1 MSENGDVRQSFFD
14 DDLEDVAD
22 VIQDE
27 AVTGEEAEAD
37 EIASDL
43 LGEEPSESA
52 AVSASDEE
60 TSEGAEASADKG
72 KKKPKTKRPAK
83 TPEEKAAEKQ
93 QKEAEKKERRQKRAE
108 RRKERVEKI
117 KEEEEALARDDRE
130 LEETPEK
137 RKRVLIFVAVVL
149 VVLAIGIFLFSDRF
163 YNMLRGES
171 SYILTDSGISVSY
184 TEGNTTMLIHD
195 GRLLRCSQDGLQA
208 LNERGSVIYDIPF
221 TMSSPY
227 MVNAGEYVSVA
238 DRLGMELIVVKGG
251 QTQVQIKTES
261 NILLNT
267 VNEAGQAAVVLDAA
281 EGHIVNLYS
290 ASGETLLQRRTYAT
304 SDGIPIALALDKTGS
319 RLATVY
325 VNYTGTALQSI
336 ITVFDLTETG
346 SALVDRIV
354 GSAIYNDCVI
364 SDIRFVGDLLFF
376 AGTNRMGELTTRTA
390 VNVEWEKTLNY
401 EIDSL
406 ALSDDFFAIRYG
418 DGLAGTAEAAA
429 NNIVVYSYNGEI
441 LSQANIENVDY
452 LDVWGDTVIYASGRS
467 YTGVSSTGKPRWTL
481 NSGDNFSRLIAFD
494 SGRTVAC
501 TQSGVIRFFKV
512 TLRTAE
518 GEGYDD

>member
-1 MSENGDVRQSFFD
+1 MRHKGRRQGRLVINTDRRELNMSENGDGRQDFFD
-14 DDLEDVAD
+14 DDLEDTA
-22 VIQDE
+22 E
-27 AVTGEEAEAD
+27 VTLETDTPEDAEAE
-37 EIASDL
+37 ELSDP
-43 LGEEPSESA
+43 EA
-52 AVSASDEE
+52 K
-60 TSEGAEASADKG
+60 EGGG
-72 KKKPKTKRPAK
+72 KKRKAETA
-83 TPEEKAAEKQ
+83 EEKAARKAARKKEKEEEKKT
-93 QKEAEKKERRQKRAE
+93 KEAQQAE
-108 RRKERVEKI
+108 RRKNREERRR
-117 KEEEEALARDDRE
+117 EEEEALSRDDRD

-137 RKRVLIFVAVVL
+137 RRRILIAAAVIAVV
-149 VVLAIGIFLFSDRF
+149 VAIGIFLFSDRF
-163 YNMLRGES
+163 YNMLRGEA

-290 ASGETLLQRRTYAT
+290 ASGEVLLQRRTYAT
-304 SDGIPIALALDKTGS
+304 TDGIPLALALDKDGS
-319 RLATVY
+319 RMATVY
-325 VNYTGTALQSI
+325 VNYTGTVLQSI

-354 GSAIYNDCVI
+354 GSAIYEDCVI

-376 AGTNRMGELTTRTA
+376 AGTNRMGELTTGTA
-390 VNVEWEKTLNY
+390 VNVEWEKTLSY
-401 EIDSL
+401 EIETL
-406 ALSDDFFAIRYG
+406 AFSDDFYAIRYG

-429 NNIVVYSYNGEI
+429 NNIVVYSYNGEV
-441 LSQANIENVDY
+441 LSEANVENVDY

-494 SGRTVAC
+494 NGKTVAC
-501 TQSGVIRFFKV
+501 TQNGMIRFFKV

>member
-43 LGEEPSESA
+43 LGVEPSESA

-60 TSEGAEASADKG
+60 TSEGAEASEVKG

-137 RKRVLIFVAVVL
+137 RKRVLIFAAVVL

-290 ASGETLLQRRTYAT
+290 ASGSRGEEGFVLSPFYQKQMLWGLGGLAVMVGCMLFDYRRLER
-304 SDGIPIALALDKTGS
+304 LALPF
-319 RLATVY
+319 Y
-325 VNYTGTALQSI
+325 V
-336 ITVFDLTETG
+336 V
-346 SALVDRIV
+346 
-354 GSAIYNDCVI
+354 VI
-364 SDIRFVGDLLFF
+364 L
-376 AGTNRMGELTTRTA
+376 
-390 VNVEWEKTLNY
+390 
-401 EIDSL
+401 
-406 ALSDDFFAIRYG
+406 
-418 DGLAGTAEAAA
+418 
-429 NNIVVYSYNGEI
+429 
-441 LSQANIENVDY
+441 
-452 LDVWGDTVIYASGRS
+452 
-467 YTGVSSTGKPRWTL
+467 
-481 NSGDNFSRLIAFD
+481 
-494 SGRTVAC
+494 
-501 TQSGVIRFFKV
+501 
-512 TLRTAE
+512 
-518 GEGYDD
+518 

>member
-1 MSENGDVRQSFFD
+1 MSENGDGRQGFFD
-14 DDLEDVAD
+14 DTLED
-22 VIQDE
+22 E
-27 AVTGEEAEAD
+27 AEVTLEEAAEETAAEEPEAEA
-37 EIASDL
+37 
-43 LGEEPSESA
+43 P
-52 AVSASDEE
+52 
-60 TSEGAEASADKG
+60 SEGAKAETGAG
-72 KKKPKTKRPAK
+72 KRKKETA
-83 TPEEKAAEKQ
+83 EEKAERKAAEKQ
-93 QKEAEKKERRQKRAE
+93 KKADKKKSREEQQKKRRESRLENRVERLKEEAE
-108 RRKERVEKI
+108 
-117 KEEEEALARDDRE
+117 ALERDDRQ

-137 RKRVLIFVAVVL
+137 RKRILLIAAGIV
-149 VVLAIGIFLFSDRF
+149 VVLAIAVFLFSDRF
-163 YNMLRGES
+163 YNMLRGEA
-171 SYILTDSGISVSY
+171 SYILTDSGISVDY

-227 MVNAGEYVSVA
+227 MVNAGDYVSVA
-238 DRLGMELIVVKGG
+238 DRLGMDLIVVKGG
-251 QTQVQIKTES
+251 QTQIQIKTES

-290 ASGETLLQRRTYAT
+290 RTGETLLQRRTYAT
-304 SDGIPIALALDKTGS
+304 TDGIPIALALDKTGS

-325 VNYTGTALQSI
+325 VSYTGTVLQSI

-354 GSAIYNDCVI
+354 GSAIYDDCVI
-364 SDIRFVGDLLFF
+364 SDIRFVGDVLFF
-376 AGTNRMGELTTRTA
+376 AGTNRMGELTTGTA
-390 VNVEWEKTLNY
+390 VNVVWEKTLSY
-401 EIDSL
+401 EIETL
-406 ALSDDFFAIRYG
+406 AFSSDFYAIRYG
-418 DGLAGTAEAAA
+418 DGLAGTAEPAA

-441 LSQANIENVDY
+441 LSEAYIENVDY

-494 SGRTVAC
+494 NGRTVAC

-518 GEGYDD
+518 GEGYND